1 MADFYLG
8 QIITFGGNFA
18 IFGTAMCNGQLM
30 SIAQNPALFAV
41 IGTTYG
47 GDGISTF
54 GVPNLQSRRMNHM
67 GTGPGRG
74 TYVLGQQSG
83 VEHVTLTSN
92 TMPTHT
98 HVMTSSFQ
106 ASGAQPHASLVTPPT
121 GGVLGHAVD
130 IAPGGK
136 AAPAIYCPSG
146 TTANVDL
153 GGLNVAA
160 ANTGGSLPLQILT
173 PYLAITMLIM
183 LQGIFP
189 SRN

>member
-8 QIITFGGNFA
+8 QIITFGGDFA
-18 IFGTAMCNGQLM
+18 IFGTAMCNGQLLP
-30 SIAQNPALFAV
+30 IAQNQALFAV

-54 GVPNLQSRRMNHM
+54 GLPNLQSRRMNHM
-67 GTGPGRG
+67 GTGPGLG
-74 TYVLGQQSG
+74 PYLLGQQSG
-83 VEHVTLTSN
+83 VEQVTLTNN
-92 TMPTHT
+92 TMPAHT

-106 ASGAQPHASLVTPPT
+106 ASGAQPHASLVTPPA

-130 IAPGGK
+130 IATGGK

-146 TTANVDL
+146 TTANVAL